1 MANNTQ
7 NLIPFNKSNLSKEEV
22 RAINSKGGKKSA
34 EVRAEQKTLR
44 QIAQS
49 LGNMEV
55 NEKVIEQY
63 QKLFPNLK
71 KDTVAKT
78 LIIAGAYQKAIMER
92 DISAMKFIAE
102 VQGEVKQEQTI
113 VPIQININGEDSNC

>member
-1 MANNTQ
+1 MANEQ
-7 NLIPFNKSNLSKEEV
+7 NLQKYSEMTPEQQREFH
-22 RAINSKGGKKSA
+22 SKGGIASQKIK
-34 EVRAEQKTLR
+34 AEQKTLR
-44 QIAQS
+44 EIAKS
-49 LGNMEV
+49 LGDMEV

-71 KDTVAKT
+71 KNTVAKT
-78 LIIAGAYQKAIMER
+78 LIMAGAYQKAIMER
-92 DISAMKFIAE
+92 DVSAMKFIAE

>member
-1 MANNTQ
+1 MGNPQ
-7 NLIPFNKSNLSKEEV
+7 NLIPNSQRSPEEL
-22 RAINSKGGKKSA
+22 RAMTRKGGIASGK
-34 EVRAEQKTLR
+34 VRKEQKTLR
-44 QIAQS
+44 EIAKS
-49 LGNMEV
+49 LGDMEV

-71 KDTVAKT
+71 KDVVAKT
-78 LIIAGAYQKAIMER
+78 LIMAGAYQKAIMER
-92 DISAMKFIAE
+92 DVSAMKFIAE